1 MVLKRKRAASDPRDS
16 VSNELQSAFVSVP
29 GQHRNAYR
37 TSDAFGSLSPS
48 PLTVANLSAH
58 NASMPP
64 SSSSLAK
71 ASLASVSKASL
82 PSGTGS
88 DAENRLKT
96 WYIFIDRKWP
106 TPAPLSALVAWIKTP
121 RDDDPTPKSRRVV
134 DLHPE
139 VKQMKE
145 SKALF
150 HNLRMFGADTRTQ
163 GGDPNLDFELDVVWR
178 EGCIPKPNTSE
189 DKTLEAALKK
199 FGCPPRPKPDVVY
212 GYAEDTF
219 SAPQMNVIRSL
230 SPAASVTDSAPYM
243 PFYIHE
249 WKAEKTGG
257 NLYQAK
263 LQAARDGAAAVNAMR
278 VFLLENGVPDPGAD
292 ATAVFSAC
300 VTSELLRLSVHW
312 RRVDDRGQITWE
324 MDHLYMARL
333 EEVQDVFAARSVILR
348 IMTWAVGERLK
359 AIRSALDRPIVGRDI
374 IVGPS
379 VLNTSVSPDG
389 VLLTPRTLS
398 DSDKRSVIGQP
409 SSKKRKPHVADSYE
423 NADIC

>member
-16 VSNELQSAFVSVP
+16 VSNELQSTFASLP
-29 GQHRNAYR
+29 DQHRNTYR
-37 TSDAFGSLSPS
+37 TSDAFASLSPS

-71 ASLASVSKASL
+71 ASLASGSRASL

-145 SKALF
+145 PKALF

-163 GGDPNLDFELDVVWR
+163 GGDSNLDFKLDVVWR

-189 DKTLEAALKK
+189 DKTLEAALK
-199 FGCPPRPKPDVVY
+199 PKPDVVY
-212 GYAEDTF
+212 GYAEDAF
-219 SAPQMNVIRSL
+219 SAPQMNIIRSL

-257 NLYQAK
+257 NLYQVK

-292 ATAVFSAC
+292 ATAVSSAC

-312 RRVDDRGQITWE
+312 RRLDDRGQITWE

-348 IMTWAVGERLK
+348 IMTRAVGERLK
-359 AIRSALDRPIVGRDI
+359 PIRSALDRPISGSDI
-374 IVGPS
+374 MVGPS
-379 VLNTSVSPDG
+379 ALNALFSTDG
-389 VLLTPRTLS
+389 
-398 DSDKRSVIGQP
+398 
-409 SSKKRKPHVADSYE
+409 
-423 NADIC
+423 